1 MVLAVS
7 YGGCVT
13 ISAHLSR
20 RVQCDEAN
28 GDVLLLTALM
38 VLDQMELAK
47 LITMCPAP
55 RIQ

>member
-1 MVLAVS
+1 MVDASPSQL
-7 YGGCVT
+7 T
-13 ISAHLSR
+13 SAQLSR